1 MYGLLVGRNRIFGD
15 IFAPPSYLPSG
26 KVFRR
31 EEGRK
36 EREERDKER
45 KGGERKKGTKAD
57 GKVWRPF
64 LSYRPPNYFRL
75 VNAIFLKARALCI
88 KVYIC
93 VTFKNTWKWSTVSIV
108 PYFFFFFCYIKN
120 FNPFFFLLN

>member
-1 MYGLLVGRNRIFGD
+1 MYGLLVERNRIFGD
-15 IFAPPSYLPSG
+15 IFAPPSYSPSG
-26 KVFRR
+26 KVLRR

-75 VNAIFLKARALCI
+75 VNAIFLKARVRRIFASHLRI
-88 KVYIC
+88 RGSGVQYRSFHI
-93 VTFKNTWKWSTVSIV
+93 FS
-108 PYFFFFFCYIKN
+108 
-120 FNPFFFLLN
+120 FFLLY